1 MIADR
6 AWRPALLRKGKDVA
20 DLLEAVLAGKEVA
33 VAGDVPRAWRA
44 VDLVNAAALRAKI
57 EDAKGRLS
65 TAANVMER
73 ALLRIEHAA
82 REDKSMISG
91 ALGTALAEVKAR
103 QDLLAL
109 EQVIA
114 EA

>member
-1 MIADR
+1 
-6 AWRPALLRKGKDVA
+6 
-20 DLLEAVLAGKEVA
+20 
-33 VAGDVPRAWRA
+33 
-44 VDLVNAAALRAKI
+44 LRAKI

-73 ALLRIEHAA
+73 ALQRIEHAA

>member
-1 MIADR
+1 
-6 AWRPALLRKGKDVA
+6 
-20 DLLEAVLAGKEVA
+20 
-33 VAGDVPRAWRA
+33 
-44 VDLVNAAALRAKI
+44 
-57 EDAKGRLS
+57 
-65 TAANVMER
+65 MER

-82 REDKSMISG
+82 REDESMING
-91 ALGTALAEVKAR
+91 ALGTALAEVKAAR

>member
-1 MIADR
+1 MI
-6 AWRPALLRKGKDVA
+6 G
-20 DLLEAVLAGKEVA
+20 
-33 VAGDVPRAWRA
+33 
-44 VDLVNAAALRAKI
+44 
-57 EDAKGRLS
+57 
-65 TAANVMER
+65 
-73 ALLRIEHAA
+73 
-82 REDKSMISG
+82 G

>member
-1 MIADR
+1 M
-6 AWRPALLRKGKDVA
+6 
-20 DLLEAVLAGKEVA
+20 
-33 VAGDVPRAWRA
+33 
-44 VDLVNAAALRAKI
+44 NAAALQAKI

-65 TAANVMER
+65 TAEEVMER
-73 ALLRIEHAA
+73 ALQQIGRAP
-82 REDKSMISG
+82 REDKSMVTSALAT
-91 ALGTALAEVKAR
+91 ALGELKAAR

>member
-1 MIADR
+1 M
-6 AWRPALLRKGKDVA
+6 
-20 DLLEAVLAGKEVA
+20 
-33 VAGDVPRAWRA
+33 AGDVPRAWRA

-65 TAANVMER
+65 TAASVMER
-73 ALLRIEHAA
+73 ALQQIEHAA

-91 ALGTALAEVKAR
+91 ALGTALAEVKAAR